1 MSSDL
6 LRRQYESRR
15 VLILGASGFLGRWV
29 ARTLARAG
37 ADLYLLGRSL
47 ERLRDI
53 GRAFAFDG
61 HYLEADLTSAG
72 AFTRAFQQARPDIT
86 FNLAA
91 YGIDPGQRDEQLFQ
105 ALNARLPTEICAAIA
120 DTASPSQ
127 WTGLRLVHAGSEA
140 EYGDVS
146 GPINEESETAPL
158 QNYGRSKLQG
168 TRVVS
173 AEAERRGLRG
183 ATVRLFRVYGPG
195 ERAGRLLPSL
205 VAAAKSGE
213 PLALTRGEQLCD
225 FTYVGDAA
233 EAMARVG
240 GLPGPVPSVIH
251 VATGTLTS
259 VRNFAE
265 CAAELL
271 GMRADQLRFG
281 ALPYRVGD
289 PCHGPASIARLK
301 TLTGWVPPCDV
312 RAGIR
317 RALEFESMPAKAVSR

>member
-15 VLILGASGFLGRWV
+15 VLVLGASGFIGRWV
-29 ARTLARAG
+29 AHTLARAG

-47 ERLRDI
+47 ERLRAI

-61 HYLEADLTSAG
+61 HYLEADLSTTG
-72 AFTRAFQQARPDIT
+72 AFSRAFRQVRPDVT

-91 YGIDPGQRDEQLFQ
+91 YGIDPSQRDESLFE
-105 ALNARLPTEICAAIA
+105 ALNVRLVTEICGAIA
-120 DTASPSQ
+120 AAPSSE
-127 WTGLRLVHAGSEA
+127 WTGLRLVHTGSEA
-140 EYGDVS
+140 EYGDVA
-146 GPINEESETAPL
+146 GPINEESDTAPL

-168 TRVVS
+168 TRLVS

-195 ERAGRLLPSL
+195 ERAGRLLPAL

-213 PLALTRGEQLCD
+213 PLALTHGEQQCD
-225 FTYVGDAA
+225 FTYVSDAA
-233 EAMARVG
+233 EGLARVG
-240 GLPGPVPSVIH
+240 CLHGPVPGVIH

-259 VRNFAE
+259 VRSFAE

-271 GMRADQLRFG
+271 GMPPDQLRFG

-289 PCHGPASIARLK
+289 PCHGPASIDRLK
-301 TLTGWVPPCDV
+301 ELTGWVPPSIV